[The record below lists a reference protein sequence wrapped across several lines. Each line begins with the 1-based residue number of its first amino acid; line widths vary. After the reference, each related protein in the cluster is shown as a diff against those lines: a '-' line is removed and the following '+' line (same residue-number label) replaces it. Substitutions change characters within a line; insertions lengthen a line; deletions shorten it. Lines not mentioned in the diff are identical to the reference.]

1 MINTILK
8 FLWSLFPSKIFTKER
23 LILGAII
30 IVLGIVAWFMYSRY
44 NTLYTKYDNS
54 VQNNKAYIAQLDKE
68 KSQSNMF
75 KVTIDQLEYYNDS
88 ITQKLIDTKNK
99 LGIKDKE
106 IKQLQYLATTFK
118 RTDTIYLSD
127 TIFKEPDFS
136 LDTVVGD
143 EWVSTRILLEYPNL
157 IGVEP
162 EVKSEKVV
170 AISTKRETVDPPKK
184 FFLCR
189 WFQKKHTVIKVVVDE
204 KNQHIKSQENVFFE
218 IVD

>member
-1 MINTILK
+1 MIKKILE
-8 FLWSLFPSKIFTKER
+8 FLCKLFPAKIFTKER
-23 LILGAII
+23 LIWAAII
-30 IVLGIVAWFMYSRY
+30 IVLGFVALFMYNKY
-44 NTLYTKYDNS
+44 NKLYTQYDNS
-54 VQNNKAYIAQLDKE
+54 VQNNKAYVAQLDKE
-68 KSQSNMF
+68 KNKSNMF
-75 KVTIDQLEYYNDS
+75 KVTIEQLEYYNDS
-88 ITQKLIDTKNK
+88 ITQKLIETKDK

-127 TIFKEPDFS
+127 TIFKEPEFK

-143 EWVSTRILLEYPNL
+143 EWVNTRILLEYPNL

-170 AISTKRETVDPPKK
+170 AISTAKETVDPPKK

-204 KNQHIKSQENVFFE
+204 KNKHIKSQENVFFE

>member
-1 MINTILK
+1 MIKKILE
-8 FLWSLFPSKIFTKER
+8 FLCKLFPAKILTKER
-23 LILGAII
+23 LIWAAII
-30 IVLGIVAWFMYSRY
+30 IVLGLVALFMYNKY
-44 NTLYTKYDNS
+44 NKLYTQYDNS
-54 VQNNKAYIAQLDKE
+54 VQNNKAYVAQLDKE
-68 KSQSNMF
+68 KNKSNMF
-75 KVTIDQLEYYNDS
+75 KVTIEQLEYYNDS
-88 ITQKLIDTKNK
+88 ITQKLIETKDK

-127 TIFKEPDFS
+127 TIFKEPEFK

-143 EWVSTRILLEYPNL
+143 EWVNTRILLEYPNL

-170 AISTKRETVDPPKK
+170 AISTTKETVDPPKK

-204 KNQHIKSQENVFFE
+204 KNKHIKSQENVFFE

>member
-1 MINTILK
+1 
-8 FLWSLFPSKIFTKER
+8 
-23 LILGAII
+23 
-30 IVLGIVAWFMYSRY
+30 
-44 NTLYTKYDNS
+44 
-54 VQNNKAYIAQLDKE
+54 
-68 KSQSNMF
+68 MF
-75 KVTIDQLEYYNDS
+75 KVTIEQLEYYNDS
-88 ITQKLIDTKNK
+88 ITQKLIETKDK

-118 RTDTIYLSD
+118 KTDTIYLSD
-127 TIFKEPDFS
+127 TIFKEPEFK

-143 EWVSTRILLEYPNL
+143 EWVNTRILLEYPNL

-170 AISTKRETVDPPKK
+170 AISTTKETVDPPKK